1 MVDGI
6 DIRDDKLRAKVKG
19 ERAGAN
25 VAGMEYIGYEVGL
38 TTNSLHVYGKHCNAD
53 IADEDFR
60 YMVVPLDSVRA
71 VKLADLKDRGRSVE
85 VHLGEKDDIV
95 LYSEN
100 QQTLGKNLRRL
111 FLLVSRLLS

>member
-6 DIRDDKLRAKVKG
+6 EIPDEVLRAKVKG
-19 ERAGAN
+19 ERAGAD
-25 VAGMEYIGYEVGL
+25 VGGMQYIGYEVGL

-60 YMVVPLDSVRA
+60 YVVVPLDSVRA
-71 VKLADLKDRGRSVE
+71 MKLADLKDRGRSVE
-85 VHLGEKDDIV
+85 ILLGESDDIV

>member
-6 DIRDDKLRAKVKG
+6 EIPDEVLRAKVKG
-19 ERAGAN
+19 ERAGAD
-25 VAGMEYIGYEVGL
+25 VGGMQYIGYEVGL

-71 VKLADLKDRGRSVE
+71 VKLADQKDRGRSIE
-85 VHLGEKDDIV
+85 IHLGEKDDIV
-95 LYSEN
+95 LHSEG
-100 QQTLGKNLRRL
+100 QRTLGDNLRRL